1 MQESLYNLGRAM
13 HQLSLLPQ
21 AIHYYKAAL
30 EAPPYVH
37 PPPSAAAASDPTR
50 PALPSMDLTKEI
62 AFNLALIY
70 KSSGSLNL
78 AKMYISKYIVI

>member
-1 MQESLYNLGRAM
+1 M

-37 PPPSAAAASDPTR
+37 PPSDGPMSQGS
-50 PALPSMDLTKEI
+50 ALPSMDLTKEI

-70 KSSGSLNL
+70 KGSGSLNL